1 MVTINGKNTKK
12 SETSKWHEKKY
23 KNVKQELFNHWPQ
36 QKNDVKTFFSCA
48 YILQQVGNINLIL
61 NKGQEIM

>member
-1 MVTINGKNTKK
+1 MT
-12 SETSKWHEKKY
+12 WKKY

-36 QKNDVKTFFSCA
+36 QKNNVKTFFSCA